1 MEYVRLGKTG
11 LRVSRFCLGFM
22 SYGNPEWNGWS
33 KGEEESLALIKKAY
47 DAGFNFFDTANA
59 YSNGQSEEILGK
71 AIKKF
76 NMDRGRI
83 VVATKVKKSHAYSK
97 LFFPVLP
104 GNTAVRSSETN
115 LQDSTLVNKFGL
127 SRKHIF
133 DAVDASLKRL
143 DLDYID
149 LYQIHRF
156 DHNTPIE
163 ETMEALNDLVRSGKV
178 RYIGASSMYA
188 WEFQK
193 ANNIAEK
200 NGWTKFVSMQNHYN
214 LIYREDEREMIP
226 YSVDAGIGGIPWSPL
241 ALGKLAGKNRGN
253 TQRTQ
258 TDAWQWMHEIRDAEE
273 KIIDRVAEIAE
284 KKGASS
290 AQVALAWLLAKP
302 YVTAPIVGIGKE
314 EHLYDTIGALKVTLT
329 DEECKYLEEPY
340 APRPVLPM

>member
-1 MEYVRLGKTG
+1 MQYVRLGKTG

-22 SYGNPEWNGWS
+22 SYGDPAWNGWA

-59 YSNGQSEEILGK
+59 YSNGKSEEILGK

-83 VVATKVKKSHAYSK
+83 VVATKV
-97 LFFPVLP
+97 FFPVYSDDTPVDLSP
-104 GNTAVRSSETN
+104 DGRIKDPA
-115 LQDSTLVNKFGL
+115 LVNKSGL

-156 DHNTPIE
+156 DPYTPIE

-178 RYIGASSMYA
+178 RYIGASSMHA

-200 NGWTKFVSMQNHYN
+200 NSWAKFVSMQNLYN
-214 LIYREDEREMIP
+214 LIYREEEREVIP

-241 ALGKLAGKNRGN
+241 AMGALAGKNRN
-253 TQRTQ
+253 TLRTQ
-258 TDAWQWMHEIRDAEE
+258 TNRFAAMNNIRESEDA
-273 KIIDRVAEIAE
+273 IIDRVAELAE
-284 KKGASS
+284 KKKVSS
-290 AQVALAWLLAKP
+290 AQISLAWLLTKP
-302 YVTAPIVGIGKE
+302 FVTAPIVGIGKE
-314 EHLYDTIGALKVTLT
+314 EHLNDTLGALSVKLT
-329 DEECKYLEEPY
+329 DEEIKYLEEPY
-340 APRPVLPM
+340 VPKPLIPM